1 MANAVSLE
9 RVHTHTHTHTHT
21 DSLNNKKMNIIKKDR
36 NTSLGLILDTG

>member
-9 RVHTHTHTHTHT
+9 RVHTHTHTHT

>member
-1 MANAVSLE
+1 MANAVSIE
-9 RVHTHTHTHTHT
+9 RVHTHTHT

>member
-9 RVHTHTHTHTHT
+9 RVHTHTP

>member
-9 RVHTHTHTHTHT
+9 RVHT

-36 NTSLGLILDTG
+36 NTGLELILDTG